1 MSIKLEINDNIYKNS
16 DIFDSEIDNELVMM
30 NIENNAYYNTSEVG
44 KRIWQLLDEF
54 NTVEDICNELVKEYD
69 VSMDE
74 CQKNVLDFVNNL
86 LENKLITKK

>member
-54 NTVEDICNELVKEYD
+54 NTVEDICNELVKK
-69 VSMDE
+69 M
-74 CQKNVLDFVNNL
+74 F
-86 LENKLITKK
+86 